1 MAMRQRDGS
10 GAIESGE
17 DFFRSRH
24 NGSTGLVLIANSIP
38 QDCDMTPRLN
48 PMTTAPKL
56 MQAML
61 ELEGK
66 VSGSGLE
73 KSLMGLVK
81 VRASQINGCAFCI
94 NMHAKEAREHGE
106 SEERLYLLNAW
117 REAPCYSER
126 ERAALAWT
134 EALTLLSETHA
145 PDADYEA
152 MKAQFTEEEQVKL
165 TLLIATINSWNRIV
179 VGFRTVP
186 AVGEHRH
193 GQN

>member
-1 MAMRQRDGS
+1 
-10 GAIESGE
+10 
-17 DFFRSRH
+17 
-24 NGSTGLVLIANSIP
+24 
-38 QDCDMTPRLN
+38 MTLRLN
-48 PMTTAPKL
+48 PMTAAPKL
-56 MQAML
+56 MQAVL
-61 ELEGK
+61 ELEHK

-94 NMHAKEAREHGE
+94 NMHAKEARAHGE
-106 SEERLYLLNAW
+106 SEERIYLLNAW
-117 REAPCYSER
+117 REAPCFSER

-186 AVGEHRH
+186 EVGGSPH
-193 GQN
+193 GQR

>member
-1 MAMRQRDGS
+1 
-10 GAIESGE
+10 
-17 DFFRSRH
+17 
-24 NGSTGLVLIANSIP
+24 
-38 QDCDMTPRLN
+38 MTPRLN

-61 ELEGK
+61 ELEHK

-94 NMHAKEAREHGE
+94 NMHAKEARAHGE
-106 SEERLYLLNAW
+106 SEERIYLLNAW

-134 EALTLLSETHA
+134 EALTLLPETHA

-152 MKAQFTEEEQVKL
+152 MKAQFSEEEQVKL

-186 AVGEHRH
+186 EVGGSPHGHR
-193 GQN
+193 

>member
-1 MAMRQRDGS
+1 
-10 GAIESGE
+10 
-17 DFFRSRH
+17 
-24 NGSTGLVLIANSIP
+24 
-38 QDCDMTPRLN
+38 
-48 PMTTAPKL
+48 

-61 ELEGK
+61 ELEGR

-73 KSLMGLVK
+73 KSLMSLVK
-81 VRASQINGCAFCI
+81 VRASHINGCAFCI
-94 NMHAKEAREHGE
+94 HMHSKDAREHSE
-106 SEERLYLLNAW
+106 TEERLYLLNAW
-117 REAPCYSER
+117 REAPCFSER

-134 EALTLLSETHA
+134 DALTLLSETHA

-186 AVGEHRH
+186 AVGGRGH

>member
-1 MAMRQRDGS
+1 MRQKDGS
-10 GAIESGE
+10 SAIKSGE
-17 DFFRSRH
+17 DFSKPRH
-24 NGSTGLVLIANSIP
+24 NGSTGLVLIANSTP
-38 QDCDMTPRLN
+38 QDCDMMPRLN

-66 VSGSGLE
+66 VSSSGLE

-94 NMHAKEAREHGE
+94 NMHAKEARDHGE
-106 SEERLYLLNAW
+106 TEERLYLLNAW
-117 REAPCYSER
+117 REAPCFSAR

-134 EALTLLSETHA
+134 DALTLLSETHA
-145 PDADYEA
+145 PDADYET
-152 MKAQFTEEEQVKL
+152 MKAQFTGEEQVKL

-186 AVGEHRH
+186 AVGGRPH

>member
-1 MAMRQRDGS
+1 
-10 GAIESGE
+10 
-17 DFFRSRH
+17 
-24 NGSTGLVLIANSIP
+24 
-38 QDCDMTPRLN
+38 MTPRLN
-48 PMTTAPKL
+48 PMTVAPKL

-81 VRASQINGCAFCI
+81 VRASQMNGCAFCI
-94 NMHAKEAREHGE
+94 HMHSKDAREHGE

-117 REAPCYSER
+117 REAPCFSER
-126 ERAALAWT
+126 ERAALAWA
-134 EALTLLSETHA
+134 EALTLLPETHA

-186 AVGEHRH
+186 AVGGHSH
-193 GQN
+193 GQR

>member
-1 MAMRQRDGS
+1 
-10 GAIESGE
+10 
-17 DFFRSRH
+17 
-24 NGSTGLVLIANSIP
+24 
-38 QDCDMTPRLN
+38 
-48 PMTTAPKL
+48 MTTAPKL

-73 KSLMGLVK
+73 KSPMGLVK

-94 NMHAKEAREHGE
+94 NMHSKDAREHGE

-117 REAPCYSER
+117 REAPCFSER

-134 EALTLLSETHA
+134 DALTLLSETHA

-152 MKAQFTEEEQVKL
+152 VKAQFTEEEQVKL

-186 AVGEHRH
+186 TVGGRPH

>member
-1 MAMRQRDGS
+1 
-10 GAIESGE
+10 
-17 DFFRSRH
+17 
-24 NGSTGLVLIANSIP
+24 
-38 QDCDMTPRLN
+38 MTA
-48 PMTTAPKL
+48 APKL

-61 ELEGK
+61 ELEHK

-94 NMHAKEAREHGE
+94 NMHAREARAYGE
-106 SEERLYLLNAW
+106 SEERIYLLNAW

-126 ERAALAWT
+126 ERAALAWA

-152 MKAQFTEEEQVKL
+152 MKAQFSEEEQVKL

-186 AVGEHRH
+186 EVGGSPHGHR
-193 GQN
+193 

>member
-1 MAMRQRDGS
+1 
-10 GAIESGE
+10 
-17 DFFRSRH
+17 
-24 NGSTGLVLIANSIP
+24 
-38 QDCDMTPRLN
+38 MTPRLN
-48 PMTTAPKL
+48 PMTVAPKL

-81 VRASQINGCAFCI
+81 VRASQMNGCAFCI
-94 NMHAKEAREHGE
+94 HMHSKDAREHGE

-117 REAPCYSER
+117 REAPCFSER
-126 ERAALAWT
+126 ERAALGWT
-134 EALTLLSETHA
+134 EALTLLPETHA

-152 MKAQFTEEEQVKL
+152 VKAHFTDEEQVKL

-186 AVGEHRH
+186 AVGGHFH
-193 GQN
+193 GQR

>member
-1 MAMRQRDGS
+1 
-10 GAIESGE
+10 
-17 DFFRSRH
+17 
-24 NGSTGLVLIANSIP
+24 
-38 QDCDMTPRLN
+38 MTPRLN

-117 REAPCYSER
+117 REAPCFSER

-134 EALTLLSETHA
+134 DALTLLSETHA
-145 PDADYEA
+145 PDADYET

-186 AVGEHRH
+186 AVGGRPH

>member
-1 MAMRQRDGS
+1 
-10 GAIESGE
+10 
-17 DFFRSRH
+17 
-24 NGSTGLVLIANSIP
+24 
-38 QDCDMTPRLN
+38 MTPRLN

-81 VRASQINGCAFCI
+81 VLASQINGCAFCI
-94 NMHAKEAREHGE
+94 NMHSKDAREHGE

-117 REAPCYSER
+117 REAPCFSER
-126 ERAALAWT
+126 ERAALVWT
-134 EALTLLSETHA
+134 EALTLLSQTHA
-145 PDADYEA
+145 PEADYEA

-186 AVGEHRH
+186 TVGGRPHD
-193 GQN
+193 QN

>member
-1 MAMRQRDGS
+1 
-10 GAIESGE
+10 
-17 DFFRSRH
+17 
-24 NGSTGLVLIANSIP
+24 
-38 QDCDMTPRLN
+38 MTPRLN

-94 NMHAKEAREHGE
+94 NMHSKDAREHGE

-117 REAPCYSER
+117 REAPCFSER
-126 ERAALAWT
+126 ERAALVWT
-134 EALTLLSETHA
+134 EALTLLSQTHA
-145 PDADYEA
+145 PEADYEA

-186 AVGEHRH
+186 TVGGRPHD
-193 GQN
+193 QN

>member
-1 MAMRQRDGS
+1 
-10 GAIESGE
+10 
-17 DFFRSRH
+17 
-24 NGSTGLVLIANSIP
+24 
-38 QDCDMTPRLN
+38 
-48 PMTTAPKL
+48 

-94 NMHAKEAREHGE
+94 HMHSKDAREHGE
-106 SEERLYLLNAW
+106 TEERLYLLSAW
-117 REAPCYSER
+117 REAPCFSER

-186 AVGEHRH
+186 AVEGRRH
-193 GQN
+193 GQS

>member
-1 MAMRQRDGS
+1 
-10 GAIESGE
+10 
-17 DFFRSRH
+17 
-24 NGSTGLVLIANSIP
+24 
-38 QDCDMTPRLN
+38 MTPRLN

-56 MQAML
+56 MQAMF

-81 VRASQINGCAFCI
+81 LRASQINGCAFCI
-94 NMHAKEAREHGE
+94 HMHSKDAREPGE
-106 SEERLYLLNAW
+106 TEERLYLLNAW

>member
-1 MAMRQRDGS
+1 
-10 GAIESGE
+10 
-17 DFFRSRH
+17 
-24 NGSTGLVLIANSIP
+24 
-38 QDCDMTPRLN
+38 
-48 PMTTAPKL
+48 

-94 NMHAKEAREHGE
+94 HMHSKDARDHGE
-106 SEERLYLLNAW
+106 TEERLYLLNAW
-117 REAPCYSER
+117 REAPCFSER

-134 EALTLLSETHA
+134 DALTLLSETHA

-186 AVGEHRH
+186 AVGGRPH

>member
-1 MAMRQRDGS
+1 
-10 GAIESGE
+10 
-17 DFFRSRH
+17 
-24 NGSTGLVLIANSIP
+24 
-38 QDCDMTPRLN
+38 
-48 PMTTAPKL
+48 MTTAPKL

-94 NMHAKEAREHGE
+94 HMHSKEARDHGE
-106 SEERLYLLNAW
+106 TEERLYLLNAW
-117 REAPCYSER
+117 REAPCFSER

-134 EALTLLSETHA
+134 DALTLLSETHA

-186 AVGEHRH
+186 AVGGRPH
-193 GQN
+193 GQT

>member
-1 MAMRQRDGS
+1 
-10 GAIESGE
+10 
-17 DFFRSRH
+17 
-24 NGSTGLVLIANSIP
+24 
-38 QDCDMTPRLN
+38 MTPRLN

-94 NMHAKEAREHGE
+94 NMHSKDAREHGE

-117 REAPCYSER
+117 REAPCFSER

-134 EALTLLSETHA
+134 YALTLLSETHA
-145 PDADYEA
+145 PDADYET

-186 AVGEHRH
+186 AVGGRPH

>member
-1 MAMRQRDGS
+1 
-10 GAIESGE
+10 
-17 DFFRSRH
+17 
-24 NGSTGLVLIANSIP
+24 
-38 QDCDMTPRLN
+38 MTPRLN

-94 NMHAKEAREHGE
+94 HMHSKDARDHGE
-106 SEERLYLLNAW
+106 TEERLYLLNAW
-117 REAPCYSER
+117 REAPCFSER

-134 EALTLLSETHA
+134 DALTLLSETHA
-145 PDADYEA
+145 PDADYET

-186 AVGEHRH
+186 AVGGRPH

>member
-1 MAMRQRDGS
+1 
-10 GAIESGE
+10 
-17 DFFRSRH
+17 
-24 NGSTGLVLIANSIP
+24 
-38 QDCDMTPRLN
+38 MTPRLN

-94 NMHAKEAREHGE
+94 HMHSRDAREHGE
-106 SEERLYLLNAW
+106 SEERIYLLNAW
-117 REAPCYSER
+117 REAPCFSER
-126 ERAALAWT
+126 ERAALIWT

-186 AVGEHRH
+186 AVGGRPH

>member
-1 MAMRQRDGS
+1 
-10 GAIESGE
+10 
-17 DFFRSRH
+17 
-24 NGSTGLVLIANSIP
+24 
-38 QDCDMTPRLN
+38 MTPRLN

-94 NMHAKEAREHGE
+94 HMHSKDARDHGE
-106 SEERLYLLNAW
+106 TEERLYLLNAW
-117 REAPCYSER
+117 REAPCFSER

-134 EALTLLSETHA
+134 DALTLLSETHA

-186 AVGEHRH
+186 AVGGYRH

>member
-1 MAMRQRDGS
+1 
-10 GAIESGE
+10 
-17 DFFRSRH
+17 
-24 NGSTGLVLIANSIP
+24 
-38 QDCDMTPRLN
+38 MTPRLN
-48 PMTTAPKL
+48 PMTVAPKL

-94 NMHAKEAREHGE
+94 HMHSKDAREHGE

-117 REAPCYSER
+117 REAPCFSER

-134 EALTLLSETHA
+134 EALTSLPETHA
-145 PDADYEA
+145 PDADYDA
-152 MKAQFTEEEQVKL
+152 MKAQFGEEEQVKL

-186 AVGEHRH
+186 AVGGHPH
-193 GQN
+193 GQR

>member
-1 MAMRQRDGS
+1 
-10 GAIESGE
+10 
-17 DFFRSRH
+17 
-24 NGSTGLVLIANSIP
+24 
-38 QDCDMTPRLN
+38 MTPRLN

-94 NMHAKEAREHGE
+94 HMHSKDARDHGE
-106 SEERLYLLNAW
+106 TEERLYLLNAW
-117 REAPCYSER
+117 REAPCFSER

-134 EALTLLSETHA
+134 DALTLLSETHA
-145 PDADYEA
+145 PDADYET
-152 MKAQFTEEEQVKL
+152 MKAQFNEEEQVKL

-186 AVGEHRH
+186 AVGGRPH

>member
-1 MAMRQRDGS
+1 
-10 GAIESGE
+10 
-17 DFFRSRH
+17 
-24 NGSTGLVLIANSIP
+24 
-38 QDCDMTPRLN
+38 MTPRLN

-94 NMHAKEAREHGE
+94 HMHSKDARDHGE
-106 SEERLYLLNAW
+106 TEERLYLLNAW
-117 REAPCYSER
+117 REAPCFSER

-145 PDADYEA
+145 PDADYET

-186 AVGEHRH
+186 AIGGRRH